1 MSMKK
6 KKKRDHDDDDFWPAR
21 GSLFD
26 EFFEFGDIDR
36 EFDRM
41 REYMDMLARRAMEGN
56 LDTQGQGPYVY
67 GFSMRV
73 GPDGKPQ
80 ISEFGNTRPSRR
92 LEPAEEED
100 KGEELFIAE
109 REPLTDVIDC
119 DDYISIT
126 LEIPGVE
133 KDEID
138 LTVKEDKVSISVD
151 TNNRRYFKEIPLS
164 AKVNP
169 NTSKATYR
177 NGVLDITLKKLEPE
191 KKKGK
196 KVKIN

>member
-1 MSMKK
+1 
-6 KKKRDHDDDDFWPAR
+6 
-21 GSLFD
+21 
-26 EFFEFGDIDR
+26 
-36 EFDRM
+36 
-41 REYMDMLARRAMEGN
+41 
-56 LDTQGQGPYVY
+56 VY

-80 ISEFGNTRPSRR
+80 ISEFGNTRPRR
-92 LEPAEEED
+92 KLEPAEEEE
-100 KGEELFIAE
+100 KKEELYVAE

-133 KDEID
+133 KNEID

-164 AKVNP
+164 AKVNT
-169 NTSKATYR
+169 NTSRATYR
-177 NGVLDITLKKLEPE
+177 NGVLDITLEKLEPKE
-191 KKKGK
+191 KKGK

>member
-1 MSMKK
+1 MKK
-6 KKKRDHDDDDFWPAR
+6 KKRRDHDDDDFWPAR

-41 REYMDMLARRAMEGN
+41 REYMDMLARRAMQGE
-56 LDTQGQGPYVY
+56 LDPQGQGPFVY

-80 ISEFGNTRPSRR
+80 ISEFGNTKPPRK
-92 LEPAEEED
+92 LEAAEEEG
-100 KGEELFIAE
+100 KTEELYVAE

-119 DDYISIT
+119 DDSISIT

-133 KDEID
+133 KNEID

-151 TNNRRYFKEIPLS
+151 TNERRYFKEVPLS
-164 AKVNP
+164 AKVNT

-177 NGVLDITLKKLEPE
+177 NGVLDIILKKLEPKE
-191 KKKGK
+191 KKGK

>member
-1 MSMKK
+1 MKK
-6 KKKRDHDDDDFWPAR
+6 KKKRDHEDDDFWPAR

-26 EFFEFGDIDR
+26 DFFEFGDIDR

-41 REYMDMLARRAMEGN
+41 REYMDMLARRAMQGE
-56 LDTQGQGPYVY
+56 LDQQEQGPFVY

-73 GPDGKPQ
+73 GPDGKPH
-80 ISEFGNTRPSRR
+80 ISEFGNTKPPRK
-92 LEPAEEED
+92 LEPAEE
-100 KGEELFIAE
+100 KGPSDELYVAE

-133 KDEID
+133 KNEID
-138 LTVKEDKVSISVD
+138 LTVKENKVSISVD
-151 TNNRRYFKEIPLS
+151 TNDRRYFKEIPLS
-164 AKVNP
+164 AKVNT

-177 NGVLDITLKKLEPE
+177 NGVLDITLKKLEPKE
-191 KKKGK
+191 KKGK